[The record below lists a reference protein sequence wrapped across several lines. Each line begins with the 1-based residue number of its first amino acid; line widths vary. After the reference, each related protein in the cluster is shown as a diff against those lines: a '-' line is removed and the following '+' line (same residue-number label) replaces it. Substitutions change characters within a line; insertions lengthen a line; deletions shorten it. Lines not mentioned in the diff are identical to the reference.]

1 MANLIENNQLYNQ
14 LKCSLL
20 KSRILGISIFI
31 FCLFCSFH
39 PFYLSVTEINFDAK
53 QSDLQINIRIFTDDL
68 EKTLRNTTK
77 MKIDLLDKEN
87 YQVMSKLVD
96 QYVQSKF
103 IIKIDGK
110 EINYKWIGYERD
122 EDAIWIYFE
131 SAKLPKPSKIE
142 VDNKLLYELYDEQ
155 MNIVKINI
163 AGKKQSSKLNNPN
176 FRFVFDSF

>member
-14 LKCSLL
+14 MKRSLL
-20 KSRILGISIFI
+20 KSCIFGMSIFA

-39 PFYLSVTEINFDAK
+39 PFYLSVTEINYDTK
-53 QSDLQINIRIFTDDL
+53 QSDLQISVRIFTDDL
-68 EKTLRNTTK
+68 ENTLRNSSST
-77 MKIDLLDKEN
+77 KIDLLNKDK
-87 YQVMSKLVD
+87 YQEMSKLVN
-96 QYVQSKF
+96 QYVHSKF
-103 IIKIDGK
+103 NIKIDGK
-110 EINYKWIGYERD
+110 EIIYKWLGYERD

-131 SAKLPKPSKIE
+131 SSKLPKPSKIE

-155 MNIVKINI
+155 MNIVKVNI